1 MSASEESTTPQ
12 GQAWDSPRNLAAARQ
27 PRSPQAQPAYAELLH
42 FFNESLDLLCIAG
55 FDGYFKRLNSAWQP
69 SMGWTVEQL
78 QARPFVHFVHPD
90 DRQATLAEVAAL
102 ATGRLTVSFENRYR
116 CKDGSYKWLQ
126 WTASPLPA
134 RQQIYAIAHDMTG
147 QRRLER
153 GILAATDREKERLG
167 RELHDGLCQ
176 NLAGIAAIAMTLS
189 RKLAARSRP
198 ESADAAEITRLINQT
213 TKHARDLARG
223 LTPVHLVGIGLAA
236 ALQGL
241 ALNVQALF
249 HRTCKFR
256 CNCPSLRLAE
266 EVEVH
271 LLRIAQEATHNAMT
285 HGRAKR
291 IGISLALSEGT
302 VRLGIRDDGI
312 GVRETAQ
319 KPTGIGLETM
329 AYRAR
334 LIGGTLRVQRQ
345 APRGT
350 LVTCVFTLSAKNVE
364 RKPHG
369 ET

>member
-1 MSASEESTTPQ
+1 MRASRESTAPQ
-12 GQAWDSPRNLAAARQ
+12 AQTGVGPCKPISAWQ
-27 PRSPQAQPAYAELLH
+27 PRSRQAQPADAELLH

-55 FDGYFKRLNSAWQP
+55 SDGYFKRLNPAWQP
-69 SMGWTVEQL
+69 SMGWTVEEL

-90 DRQATLAEVAAL
+90 DREATLAEVAAL

-116 CKDGSYKWLQ
+116 CKDGSYKWLE

-134 RQQIYAIAHDMTG
+134 RQQIYAIARDMTG

-176 NLAGIAAIAMTLS
+176 NLAGIAAIATMLS
-189 RKLAARSRP
+189 RKLAVRSRP

-249 HRTCKFR
+249 HRTCKFHCKR
-256 CNCPSLRLAE
+256 TSLRLAE

-271 LLRIAQEATHNAMT
+271 GFRIAQEAVNNALT
-285 HGRAKR
+285 HGQAKR
-291 IGISLALSEGT
+291 IGICLAVLRET
-302 VRLGIRDDGI
+302 VRLAIRDDGVGI
-312 GVRETAQ
+312 REKAH
-319 KPTGIGLETM
+319 KPIGIGLETM

-350 LVTCVFTLSAKNVE
+350 LVTCVFPLSAKNVE
-364 RKPHG
+364 RKPYG